1 MMSLQIKYTKK
12 TPFVNNV
19 NMTLEML
26 LSGIVKTFRAHKQP
40 PVSQIP
46 IKLYDFANQVH
57 NVHFPL
63 HETFSKTDLRNFEK

>member
-26 LSGIVKTFRAHKQP
+26 LLGNLNKIEGMGEKVGKG
-40 PVSQIP
+40 VSFT
-46 IKLYDFANQVH
+46 LG
-57 NVHFPL
+57 
-63 HETFSKTDLRNFEK
+63 ES